1 MIDWNTTEEEFEL
14 IKKIASRA
22 DQIYR
27 GWGMGKIMMD
37 IEATHCNGCKLRLG
51 ELLEANEFDFCHD
64 VFGINA
70 NLNRE
75 TGELEN
81 CFLPRYAA
89 Y

>member
-27 GWGMGKIMMD
+27 GWGMCKIMMD
-37 IEATHCNGCKLRLG
+37 IETTHCNGCKLRLS

-64 VFGINA
+64 VSGIDA